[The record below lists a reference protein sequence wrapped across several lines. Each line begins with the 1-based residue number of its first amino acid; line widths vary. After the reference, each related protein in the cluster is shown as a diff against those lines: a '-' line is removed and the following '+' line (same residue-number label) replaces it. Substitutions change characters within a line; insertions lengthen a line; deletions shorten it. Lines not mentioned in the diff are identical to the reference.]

1 MVEHR
6 VKGTEPKLWATILIY
21 FTVIALALLCV
32 LPLWH
37 ILAISLNAKH
47 SADLVFLWP
56 KDWSFES
63 YAIMLTRNELFD
75 SLWVSVKR
83 VVLGVILNTVLT
95 VLMGYPLSRDG
106 GEYKTRKVYVAI
118 LIFCMLF
125 NGGMV
130 PTVILVSVWLNLNN
144 TIWALVL
151 PGAVPIFNVI
161 LVMNFMRQMPKEI
174 EEAAWIDGANSLK
187 TLIYIVIP
195 LSVPVIATVMMFSF
209 VTQWN
214 EWFSGLLYMT
224 DVAKYP
230 FQTYIQSTITAPDIS
245 NMIDLQNY
253 ASVSDKT
260 IKAAQTIVGMIPL
273 IIVYPFVQK
282 YFAAGITLGA
292 VKG

>member
-6 VKGTEPKLWATILIY
+6 VKGTEPALWARILIY
-21 FTVIALALLCV
+21 IIVIFAALICL
-32 LPLWH
+32 LPL
-37 ILAISLNAKH
+37 INVLSVSLNAKH
-47 SADLVFLWP
+47 SADRVVLWP
-56 KDWSFES
+56 VDWSVES
-63 YAIMLTRNELFD
+63 YQIMLTRDELFV
-75 SLWVSVKR
+75 SLWMSVKR
-83 VVLGVILNTVLT
+83 VVLGVVINTVLT
-95 VLMGYPLSRDG
+95 VLMAYPLSRDG
-106 GEYKTRKVYVAI
+106 RVYKTRRLYVGI

-130 PTVILVSVWLNLNN
+130 PTLILVTVWLNLGN
-144 TIWALVL
+144 TVWALVL

-161 LVMNFMRQMPKEI
+161 LVMNFMRQMPKEM
-174 EEAAWIDGANSLK
+174 EEAAWIDGASNIK

-209 VTQWN
+209 VSQWN
-214 EWFSGLLYMT
+214 DWFSGLLYMT

-253 ASVSDKT
+253 ANVSDKT
-260 IKAAQTIVGMIPL
+260 IKAAQTIVGLIPM

>member
-6 VKGTEPKLWATILIY
+6 VKGTEPALWARILIY
-21 FTVIALALLCV
+21 IVVIFAALICL
-32 LPLWH
+32 LPL
-37 ILAISLNAKH
+37 INVLSVSLNAKH
-47 SADLVFLWP
+47 SADRVVLWP
-56 KDWSFES
+56 VDWSVES
-63 YAIMLTRNELFD
+63 YQIMLTRDELFV
-75 SLWVSVKR
+75 SLWMSVKR
-83 VVLGVILNTVLT
+83 VVLGVVINTVLT
-95 VLMGYPLSRDG
+95 VLMAYPLSRSG
-106 GEYKTRKVYVAI
+106 RVYKTRRVYVGI

-130 PTVILVSVWLNLNN
+130 PTLILVTVWLNLGN
-144 TIWALVL
+144 TVWALVL

-161 LVMNFMRQMPKEI
+161 LVMNFMRQMPKEM
-174 EEAAWIDGANSLK
+174 EEAAWIDGASNIK

-209 VTQWN
+209 VSQWN
-214 EWFSGLLYMT
+214 DWFSGLLYMT

-253 ASVSDKT
+253 ANVSDKT
-260 IKAAQTIVGMIPL
+260 IKAAQTIVGLIPM

>member
-1 MVEHR
+1 MVEQR
-6 VKGTEPKLWATILIY
+6 VKGTEPVLWARILIY
-21 FTVIALALLCV
+21 FTVIFMTVLCI
-32 LPLWH
+32 LPLLN

-47 SADLVFLWP
+47 SADMVFLWP

-63 YAIMLTRNELFD
+63 YKIMLTRDELFV

-106 GEYKTRKVYVAI
+106 RVYKTRKFYVGI

-130 PTVILVSVWLNLNN
+130 PTLILVTVWLNLGD
-144 TIWALVL
+144 TIWALIL

-174 EEAAWIDGANSLK
+174 EEAAWMDGANSIK
-187 TLIYIVIP
+187 TLIYVVIP

-209 VTQWN
+209 VAQWN
-214 EWFSGLLYMT
+214 DWFSGLLYMT
-224 DVAKYP
+224 DVANYP

-245 NMIDLQNY
+245 NMIDLTNY
-253 ASVSDKT
+253 ANVSDKT
-260 IKAAQTIVGMIPL
+260 IKAAQTIVGLIPL

>member
-6 VKGTEPKLWATILIY
+6 VKGTEPALWARILIY
-21 FTVIALALLCV
+21 IVVIFAALICL
-32 LPLWH
+32 LPL
-37 ILAISLNAKH
+37 INVLSGSLNAKH
-47 SADLVFLWP
+47 SADRVVLWP
-56 KDWSFES
+56 VDWSVES
-63 YAIMLTRNELFD
+63 YQIMLTRDELFV
-75 SLWVSVKR
+75 SLWMSVKR
-83 VVLGVILNTVLT
+83 VVLGVVINTVLT
-95 VLMGYPLSRDG
+95 VLMAYPLSRNG
-106 GEYKTRKVYVAI
+106 RVYKTRRVYVGI

-130 PTVILVSVWLNLNN
+130 PTLILVTVWLNLGN
-144 TIWALVL
+144 TVWALVL

-161 LVMNFMRQMPKEI
+161 LVMNFMRQMPKEM
-174 EEAAWIDGANSLK
+174 EEAAWIDGASNIK

-209 VTQWN
+209 VSQWN
-214 EWFSGLLYMT
+214 DWFSGLLYMT

-253 ASVSDKT
+253 ANVSDKT
-260 IKAAQTIVGMIPL
+260 IKAAQTIVGLIPM

>member
-6 VKGTEPKLWATILIY
+6 VKGTEPALWARILIY
-21 FTVIALALLCV
+21 IVVIFAALICL
-32 LPLWH
+32 LPL
-37 ILAISLNAKH
+37 INVLSVSLNAKH
-47 SADLVFLWP
+47 SADRVVLWP
-56 KDWSFES
+56 VDWSVES
-63 YAIMLTRNELFD
+63 YQIMLTRDELFV
-75 SLWVSVKR
+75 SLWMSVKR
-83 VVLGVILNTVLT
+83 VVLGVVINTVLT
-95 VLMGYPLSRDG
+95 VLMAYPLSRNG
-106 GEYKTRKVYVAI
+106 RVYKTRRVYVGI

-130 PTVILVSVWLNLNN
+130 PTLILVTVWLNLGN
-144 TIWALVL
+144 TVWALVL

-161 LVMNFMRQMPKEI
+161 LVMNFMRQMPKEM
-174 EEAAWIDGANSLK
+174 EEAAWIDGASNIK

-195 LSVPVIATVMMFSF
+195 LSVPVIATIMMFSF
-209 VTQWN
+209 VSQWN
-214 EWFSGLLYMT
+214 DWFSGLLYMT

-253 ASVSDKT
+253 ANVSDKT
-260 IKAAQTIVGMIPL
+260 IKAAQTIVGLIPM

>member
-6 VKGTEPKLWATILIY
+6 VKGTEPALWARILIY
-21 FTVIALALLCV
+21 IVVIFAALICL
-32 LPLWH
+32 LPL
-37 ILAISLNAKH
+37 INVLSVSLNAKH
-47 SADLVFLWP
+47 SADRVVLWP
-56 KDWSFES
+56 VDWSVES
-63 YAIMLTRNELFD
+63 YQIMLTRDELFV
-75 SLWVSVKR
+75 SLWMSVKR
-83 VVLGVILNTVLT
+83 VVLGVVINTVLT
-95 VLMGYPLSRDG
+95 VLMAYPLSRNG
-106 GEYKTRKVYVAI
+106 RVYKTRRVYVGI

-130 PTVILVSVWLNLNN
+130 PTLILVTVWLNLGN
-144 TIWALVL
+144 TVWALVL

-161 LVMNFMRQMPKEI
+161 LVMNFMRQMPKEM
-174 EEAAWIDGANSLK
+174 EEAAWIDGASNIK

-209 VTQWN
+209 VSQWN
-214 EWFSGLLYMT
+214 DWFSGLLYMT

-253 ASVSDKT
+253 ANVSDKT
-260 IKAAQTIVGMIPL
+260 IKAAQTIVGLIPM